1 MSATGGS
8 GRPVTI
14 LLVEDSVAD
23 VELTE
28 EAFAAAGIRTR
39 LHVAPDGESALA
51 LLRGDPPHPEPIR
64 PDLILLDLNM
74 PRRDGREVLRD
85 LKASP
90 ELCSIPVLML
100 TTSGAERDVSG
111 AYAAGANA
119 YIRKPVHFED
129 FVATVRAIEAFW
141 LTVAILPTRS
151 PGGAARPAG

>member
-8 GRPVTI
+8 GRAVAI
-14 LLVEDSVAD
+14 LLVEDSAAD

-28 EAFAAAGIRTR
+28 EAFATAGIDTR
-39 LHVAPDGESALA
+39 MHVAADGEAA
-51 LLRGDPPHPEPIR
+51 MAVLRGDPPHPGPIR
-64 PDLILLDLNM
+64 PDLILLDLNL

-85 LKASP
+85 LKASAD
-90 ELCSIPVLML
+90 LSSIPVLVL
-100 TTSGAERDVSG
+100 TTSNAARDVSE

-141 LTVAILPTRS
+141 LTAATLPSRS
-151 PGGAARPAG
+151 PSASIRPAR